1 MATEKKSV
9 FETLNAINCNDHVEK
24 KNGLT
29 YLSWAWAWQI
39 AKQNY
44 PDATF
49 RIYEN
54 ADGLNY
60 HHDGRT
66 AWVKTGV
73 TIEGVEL
80 IEDLPVMDYN
90 NHSIPLSKLTST
102 DVNKA
107 IQRSLTKAIARHGLG
122 LYIYAGED
130 IPDASDDA
138 AREEVNKA
146 IGEGFDQDLEVA
158 VHDLRAAKSRKEIT
172 EVNARYRNVYG
183 KYAQQ
188 PNKRYLAV
196 LEEVCKRYPASTSTP
211 TK

>member
-1 MATEKKSV
+1 
-9 FETLNAINCNDHVEK
+9 
-24 KNGLT
+24 
-29 YLSWAWAWQI
+29 
-39 AKQNY
+39 
-44 PDATF
+44 
-49 RIYEN
+49 
-54 ADGLNY
+54 
-60 HHDGRT
+60 
-66 AWVKTGV
+66 
-73 TIEGVEL
+73 
-80 IEDLPVMDYN
+80 MDYN